1 MTCRY
6 FVGCFVLVCVLLFV
20 VISAAASRSDLVMSF
35 NRATVREGSELVI
48 SCDTTWNNTFLYL
61 HFTPIDVSLGE
72 KQIGNTR
79 FSLRPEYRS
88 STSRYKWSAIGSTG
102 FIVRIEHALPSDA
115 GTYRCEDKLL
125 RWDVRGFL
133 GLGESE
139 WEDPL
144 QVLVSNMTSNAPET
158 TTVAT
163 MQDDDSSGNGKN
175 TVVAVVGGDPPVV
188 SEKSFFDSMSSFIT
202 VIAGGI
208 LVLFIVAVTVALVLR
223 RRSKA
228 DNEKGSLEESGYL
241 KVNMTRAV
249 AESPSPYEP
258 LTTYEEPI
266 NSKGMLNHAMLADPP
281 PIYAECIPAINSKG
295 VLNHAMLADP
305 PPIYAECIPA
315 IDTNIYA
322 ECVPVVEAK
331 SQMSGNYMEV
341 IY

>member
-1 MTCRY
+1 
-6 FVGCFVLVCVLLFV
+6 VLVCVLLFV

-133 GLGESE
+133 GL
-139 WEDPL
+139 D
-144 QVLVSNMTSNAPET
+144 APET

-208 LVLFIVAVTVALVLR
+208 LVLFVVAVTVALVLR

-241 KVNMTRAV
+241 KVNISKAV
-249 AESPSPYEP
+249 SESPSPYEP

-341 IY
+341 IG